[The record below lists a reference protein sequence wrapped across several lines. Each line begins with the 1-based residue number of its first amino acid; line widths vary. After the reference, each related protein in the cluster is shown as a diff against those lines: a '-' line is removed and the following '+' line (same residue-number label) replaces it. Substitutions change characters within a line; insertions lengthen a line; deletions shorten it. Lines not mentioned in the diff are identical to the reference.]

1 MTDYTATANPQLAH
15 AEDCPGG
22 RIARFDAVHRAEIV
36 CRGCGARVTV
46 TRRNEWRDIDD

>member
-1 MTDYTATANPQLAH
+1 MTDHTATANPQLAH

-22 RIARFDAVHRAEIV
+22 RIARFDAVHRAELV

-46 TRRNEWRDIDD
+46 TRRNEWRDTDD